1 MMSRLCSLGPLLL
14 VLLIASSSLAW
25 ADAVLLNGVTPTGFE
40 RPYVPICV
48 LYSAL
53 DGLGCHVEYDDL
65 MVASGAAFRMSW
77 MPGGWTTSAG
87 YAYQQDPIAMGAAA
101 AGARA
106 DLETYPDADVA
117 FAAAKASIDH
127 GCPVIAYDNGQ
138 GGYQVICGYD
148 EANKLVYRR
157 AIYTGHGDPEAKPAE
172 VLKAR
177 EGAGAPYVLWLL
189 SYDKSRG
196 KPKLDWPMILVNALR
211 LAQWKE
217 GELLNGLLKCGDSGF
232 YQMVQ
237 EIRQEKIPERY
248 PNAGQFTYRV
258 LQQIAGSRGCAA
270 RVLEANVG
278 VHKAFLEA
286 GIKYEDEAGLLT
298 KAADLISGQ
307 PNMDYLE
314 AIKVVDENFQNLDTR
329 LAVADLIEQAV
340 AKDQTAR
347 AALTKAL
354 KDLAPDLVPAE

>member
-1 MMSRLCSLGPLLL
+1 MRSLSLWLLPLAVLVACSSATFAAP
-14 VLLIASSSLAW
+14 VLLQQ
-25 ADAVLLNGVTPTGFE
+25 VTPTGFE

-53 DGLGCHVEYDDL
+53 DGLGCHMEYDDL

-77 MPGGWTTSAG
+77 MPGGWTPSAG
-87 YAYQQDPIAMGAAA
+87 YAYQQEPIDMGASA

-106 DLETYPDADVA
+106 DRRTYPDADAA
-117 FAAAKASIDH
+117 FAAVKESVDH

-138 GGYQVICGYD
+138 GGVQVICGYD

-157 AIYTGHGDPEAKPAE
+157 AIYTGHGDPEAKPPD
-172 VLKAR
+172 VLQAR

-189 SYDKSRG
+189 SYDQARG
-196 KPKLDWPMILVNALR
+196 KPQLDWPMILANALR

-217 GELLNGLLKCGDSGF
+217 GELLNGLLKCGDSAYF
-232 YQMVQ
+232 QMVQ

-258 LQQIAGSRGCAA
+258 LQQIAGSRACAA
-270 RVLEANVG
+270 RVLEAKFG

-286 GIKYEDEAGLLT
+286 GIKYEDEAKLLT
-298 KAADLISGQ
+298 KGADLISGQ

-314 AIKVVDENFQNLDTR
+314 AMKVVDGNFQNLDTR

-340 AKDQTAR
+340 EKDRSAR